1 MSTSNAQTLASGA
14 AAAAAIG
21 MLVSAAPAHAY
32 PPAPLAPADCSG
44 YQFPGGTVSLNYPDP
59 LNAHTEFDTIAGGT
73 HIDTKATTVY
83 PQSTMPGTVIG
94 DITGT
99 KIHLKV
105 TREGA
110 SRDYPPL
117 ILDGEVGADDR
128 AHGSVTYS
136 GGEPASWDS
145 VGPMKCIPAAS
156 PKPAPQGPAQGETA
170 IVAGGGADVFNIAHN
185 DVPDPTN
192 GVAGLKIATLPGGTQ
207 VGLDG
212 ACKSGWCRVN
222 SNQIPQGFGFVEQSQ
237 LQFG

>member
-1 MSTSNAQTLASGA
+1 MRMPNSIGGKLAGGTV
-14 AAAAAIG
+14 AAAAIG
-21 MLVSAAPAHAY
+21 LLITPAPAQAL
-32 PPAPLAPADCSG
+32 PPAPLAPADCAG

-73 HIDTKATTVY
+73 HVDTKATTVY
-83 PQSTMPGTVIG
+83 PQSEMPGTVIG

-99 KIHLKV
+99 KIHLKI

-110 SRDYPPL
+110 NRDYPPL

-128 AHGSVTYS
+128 AHGSVTYA

-145 VGPMKCIPAAS
+145 VGPMKCIPAA
-156 PKPAPQGPAQGETA
+156 PAQQAPAQANTA
-170 IVAGGGADVFNIAHN
+170 TVTGGDTDVFNIAHN

-192 GVAGLKIATLPGGTQ
+192 GVVGLKIGTLPNGTQ

-212 ACKSGWCRVN
+212 PCKSGWCRVN
-222 SNQIPQGFGFVEQSQ
+222 SNQIPQGFGFVEQGH
-237 LQFG
+237 LQIG